1 VAPIVTRRF
10 QDLAEKTA
18 TSMGMLHARFTYVP
32 HPVSNKPAAECRRYL
47 EGDDPLTGKPVVEE
61 IAAALTVPLA
71 EEDKRTGFVEESR
84 KRLLEPDTADNLQ
97 RKFLEKGQTDGLPI
111 VLPTEEKVSE
121 MLRGTSRK
129 PDEIVGQM
137 RPSPAQPGWKYTVE
151 MVAVNSVMAGAKPK
165 HLPLI
170 LALAS
175 TGQASIPSS
184 TSLWRG

>member
-1 VAPIVTRRF
+1 
-10 QDLAEKTA
+10 
-18 TSMGMLHARFTYVP
+18 MGMPHARFTYVP

-47 EGDDPLTGKPVVEE
+47 EGNDPLTGKPVVEE

-137 RPSPAQPGWKYTVE
+137 RPSPAQAGMEVHGGDGCSQFSNGWGQTKTL
-151 MVAVNSVMAGAKPK
+151 AAHFGFGFNRAGLDSVFHVLNGEDDDDQRAD
-165 HLPLI
+165 
-170 LALAS
+170 
-175 TGQASIPSS
+175 TE
-184 TSLWRG
+184 